1 MGIGE
6 NIKRIRLEKGLTQKQ
21 LGERLGK
28 ISQQQI
34 GQWETGKANPKIET
48 LQKIANGLGV
58 SIKELLQD
66 NTYSQ
71 KPIDLTIFDSQEE
84 AHKALCAAYPELEEQ
99 DKKEKEEIQQILED
113 LETEKEEELLSNYR
127 QLNDSG
133 KSEALK
139 RVGELTEIPRYT
151 EPDQ

>member
-1 MGIGE
+1 MTVAE
-6 NIKRIRLEKGLTQKQ
+6 NIKQIRKNKGLTQKA
-21 LGERLGK
+21 LGK
-28 ISQQQI
+28 NCNLAESTIRQYEL
-34 GQWETGKANPKIET
+34 GFRNPKIET

-71 KPIDLTIFDSQEE
+71 KPIDLTIFDSQEG
-84 AHKALCAAYPELEEQ
+84 ARKALYAAYPELEEQ
-99 DKKEKEEIQQILED
+99 DRKEKEEIHQILEE
-113 LETEKEEELLSNYR
+113 LENENEEELLLNYR

-151 EPDQ
+151 KTDTD